1 MLVSEQ
7 ELQRALRSREFVLY
21 YQPVYT
27 LSTNR
32 VEGLEALIRWI
43 RSDGVMVP
51 ARDFLSRI
59 VDSGLIIP
67 LGRWIFQEACER
79 FSEWRRINPRLYISV
94 NLSLD
99 QLKQPDF
106 VDNLRFISR
115 ESGVEPDSVC
125 LEISESVF
133 PEEPDLLL
141 ERACA
146 LNELGFRLAID
157 DFGTGY
163 SSMKLLY
170 ELPLNVLKIDQSVV
184 AEIGEQNK
192 ERVVGSIMD
201 LADNFV
207 LQVVAE
213 GIENTR
219 QLAMLQSLGCQFGQ
233 GYFLKPPVP
242 AQDVPQLLSG

>member
-7 ELQRALRSREFVLY
+7 ELQRALRSREFVLF
-21 YQPVYT
+21 YQPIYS
-27 LSTNR
+27 LGTNR
-32 VEGLEALIRWI
+32 IQGLEALIRWI

-51 ARDFLSRI
+51 AKDFLTRI

-67 LGRWIFQEACER
+67 LGRWIFQEAFEQLAD
-79 FSEWRRINPRLYISV
+79 WRRTKPGLYVSV
-94 NLSLD
+94 NVTLD

-106 VDNLRFISR
+106 LDNLEFIVH
-115 ESGVEPDSVC
+115 ESGMQPESVC
-125 LEISESVF
+125 LEITESVF
-133 PEEPDLLL
+133 PSEPDLLL
-141 ERACA
+141 EKACA

-170 ELPLNVLKIDQSVV
+170 EMPLNVLKIDRSVV
-184 AEIGEQNK
+184 AELGEQNK
-192 ERVVGSIMD
+192 DRIIGSIMD

-213 GIENTR
+213 GIENGR
-219 QLAMLQSLGCQFGQ
+219 QLAILQSLGCQFGQ
-233 GYFLKPPVP
+233 GYFLKPPIPEEEV
-242 AQDVPQLLSG
+242 QQLLSG